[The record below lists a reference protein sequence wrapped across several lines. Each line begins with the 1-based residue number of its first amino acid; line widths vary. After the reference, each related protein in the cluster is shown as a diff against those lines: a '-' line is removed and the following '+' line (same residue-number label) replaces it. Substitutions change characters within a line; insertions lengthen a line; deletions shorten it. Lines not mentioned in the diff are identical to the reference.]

1 MFPINTSYINFVIFL
16 SWSPRAGLLTVMNGA
31 RYLWYGKVGF
41 LTQLLSTH
49 LANSRRPGLCIGGL
63 PSLSIGFTLL
73 LPRVPKMTIQD
84 KSQISCCQILK
95 YK

>member
-1 MFPINTSYINFVIFL
+1 MFCKTIKQVLCVMFRINTSYIDFVIFL

-49 LANSRRPGLCIGGL
+49 LANSRRPELCIGGL
-63 PSLSIGFTLL
+63 LSLSIGLAPFVQ
-73 LPRVPKMTIQD
+73 RND
-84 KSQISCCQILK
+84 D
-95 YK
+95 